1 MFVLSVHPQH
11 NQTEGSVITDSD
23 NMWKPK
29 EHSVIS
35 QNQLGGT
42 TTGHHLLIEE
52 PAMQVLANAS
62 KNNTKGKLWR
72 LTSLHYKQA
81 NFQNGC

>member
-11 NQTEGSVITDSD
+11 NQAEGTVITDSD
-23 NMWKPK
+23 NAWKPK

-35 QNQLGGT
+35 HNQGGAIKE
-42 TTGHHLLIEE
+42 HYLLID
-52 PAMQVLANAS
+52 AMQVLANAS
-62 KNNTKGKLWR
+62 KDDTKGKLWR